1 MFELLVTG
9 LFLFGGLIIMP
20 LAYGLALLICNP
32 VPLHRKNQTKD
43 GAEKKCGWK

>member
-9 LFLFGGLIIMP
+9 LFLFGGMVILPMV
-20 LAYGLALLICNP
+20 YGVALLICNP
-32 VPLHRKNQTKD
+32 VPLRRKNRAKD